1 MKAARVLR
9 FGPPSVIS
17 SDDVPRPEPGAG
29 QLLVRVKAAGVGN
42 WDALIREG
50 TVQLQP
56 LPLILGAELSAI
68 VEDIGAD
75 VSGFNVGD
83 QVYGATNAQ
92 FTGAYAEYA
101 VPLARMIAPK
111 PKSLGFVEAASA
123 PIVAVTA
130 WQMLFDY
137 ARVTRGQTALILGA
151 AGNVGAYAVQLASD
165 AGVHVIAV
173 AGAAHRQY
181 LTMLGAERVVD
192 YTTECVEDAVSGVD
206 VVIDTVG
213 GEAQHRA
220 LRALK
225 RGGILV
231 SAVSLVPEPL
241 QEQYGVRATY
251 FYVDVT
257 NARLNTI
264 SELFDTGKLVTDV
277 GTVLP
282 LDKASLAH
290 EMLGGAP
297 HRRGKIVLSIR
308 ADGRSGAVARS
319 LSADDEAPRR
329 QDRLSRASA
338 ADQTCRR
345 MVRRQLGYCEAD
357 RSARSRRTARASGSQ
372 PGSPDCDLRRA
383 GSPPHALRAL
393 AELRGAH
400 R

>member
-17 SDDVPRPEPGAG
+17 NDDVPRPEPGAG

-42 WDALIREG
+42 WDALVREG

-56 LPLILGAELSAI
+56 LPLILGAELSGM

-75 VSGFNVGD
+75 VPGFNVGD
-83 QVYGATNAQ
+83 QVYGATNEH

-101 VPLARMIAPK
+101 VPLARMIAQK
-111 PKSLGFVEAASA
+111 PKSLDFVEAASA

-137 ARVTRGQTALILGA
+137 AQATRGQTALIVGA
-151 AGNVGAYAVQLASD
+151 AGNVGAYAVQLASQ

-173 AGAAHRQY
+173 AGAANRQY
-181 LTMLGAERVVD
+181 LTMLCAERVVD
-192 YTTECVEDAVSGVD
+192 YKTERVEESLTGVD
-206 VVIDTVG
+206 VVLDTVG
-213 GEAQHRA
+213 GETQQRA
-220 LRALK
+220 LRVLK

-231 SAVSLVPEPL
+231 SAVSPVPEPL
-241 QEQYGVRATY
+241 QERYGIRAAY

-257 NARLNTI
+257 TARLNKI

-282 LDKASLAH
+282 LDKASVAH

-297 HRRGKIVLSIR
+297 HKRGK
-308 ADGRSGAVARS
+308 
-319 LSADDEAPRR
+319 
-329 QDRLSRASA
+329 
-338 ADQTCRR
+338 
-345 MVRRQLGYCEAD
+345 
-357 RSARSRRTARASGSQ
+357 
-372 PGSPDCDLRRA
+372 
-383 GSPPHALRAL
+383 
-393 AELRGAH
+393 
-400 R
+400 